1 MNVTIVNDLI
11 DEPEERFIISLSAV
25 PVPPHVILVHPAT
38 GEVVITGDDGHTV
51 ILLITVTLYSFF
63 VSCTDKPVGVTVL
76 PVNATTVRVSW
87 SGSVH
92 LRTIILYT
100 VYYSTSVMRQ
110 YETVYPPGV
119 TSADI
124 PLEDDITL
132 NDVYVHNFTLY
143 YITPDN
149 VTPDQDDL
157 TVEMFDFGIIIKEL
171 WLHNLSS
178 SNLCFISTD
187 KTVFQIQFGPF
198 YYCLDSTVSLV
209 GL

>member
-1 MNVTIVNDLI
+1 MMMV
-11 DEPEERFIISLSAV
+11 A
-25 PVPPHVILVHPAT
+25 
-38 GEVVITGDDGHTV
+38 TV
-51 ILLITVTLYSFF
+51 ILLITVTLYNFF
-63 VSCTDKPVGVTVL
+63 VSCTDKPLGVTVL
-76 PVNATTVRVSW
+76 PVNATAVRVSW
-87 SGSVH
+87 SGSAH
-92 LRTIILYT
+92 LRTTILYT
-100 VYYSTSVMRQ
+100 VYYSTSIMRQ
-110 YETVYPPGV
+110 YERVFPPGV
-119 TSADI
+119 TTADI
-124 PLEDDITL
+124 ALEDDITL

-157 TVEMFDFGIIIKEL
+157 TVEIFDFGIIIIKEL

>member
-1 MNVTIVNDLI
+1 
-11 DEPEERFIISLSAV
+11 
-25 PVPPHVILVHPAT
+25 
-38 GEVVITGDDGHTV
+38 
-51 ILLITVTLYSFF
+51 
-63 VSCTDKPVGVTVL
+63 
-76 PVNATTVRVSW
+76 
-87 SGSVH
+87 
-92 LRTIILYT
+92 
-100 VYYSTSVMRQ
+100 MRQ
-110 YETVYPPGV
+110 YERVYPPGV

-124 PLEDDITL
+124 ALEDDITL

-149 VTPDQDDL
+149 VTPDLDDL
-157 TVEMFDFGIIIKEL
+157 TVEIFDFGIIIIKEL